1 MRYNEAPH
9 VKHLKVDL
17 LPLITNPG
25 NARDIASEL
34 SEYVTDVDAEL
45 SKRAIKSIGEVSSFY
60 IFKIFVRGFVCEG

>member
-1 MRYNEAPH
+1 M
-9 VKHLKVDL
+9 KHLKVDL

-45 SKRAIKSIGEVSSFY
+45 SKRAIKSIGEVCLNLTFRCSLLVKF
-60 IFKIFVRGFVCEG
+60 